1 MIEIQSYDSSSP
13 TYRLYSKILNNVEL
27 SNDLDL
33 SNRESLFIKD
43 ICKRIEKSKTVLYIL
58 KNDDDI
64 IGLVALAATSIK
76 DQPSVQVDY
85 IFVSQKYRGQRIEQ
99 LDNCKPFKY
108 LIDISVNIAKD
119 FKSAIGLRY
128 LVLSPDN
135 DDLKEKYKQVNFQKL
150 DNDWMYLKI

>member
-1 MIEIQSYDSSSP
+1 MY
-13 TYRLYSKILNNVEL
+13 V
-27 SNDLDL
+27 
-33 SNRESLFIKD
+33 
-43 ICKRIEKSKTVLYIL
+43 L
-58 KNDDDI
+58 KNNNDI

-76 DQPSVQVDY
+76 DQPSVQIDY
-85 IFVSQKYRGQRIEQ
+85 IFVSQKYRGQKILQ

-135 DDLKEKYKQVNFQKL
+135 NELKEKYKQVNFQKL
-150 DNDWMYLKI
+150 DDDWMYLKI

>member
-1 MIEIQSYDSSSP
+1 LIEIQSYDSSSP
-13 TYRLYSKILNNVEL
+13 TYRLYSKILDNVEL

-76 DQPSVQVDY
+76 DQPSVQIDY

>member
-76 DQPSVQVDY
+76 DQPSVQIDY

>member
-1 MIEIQSYDSSSP
+1 LIEIQSYDSSSP
-13 TYRLYSKILNNVEL
+13 TYRLYSKILDNVEL
-27 SNDLDL
+27 SHDLDL

-76 DQPSVQVDY
+76 DQPSVQIDY

-119 FKSAIGLRY
+119 FKSAIRLRY

>member
-13 TYRLYSKILNNVEL
+13 TYRLYSKILDNVEL
-27 SNDLDL
+27 SHDLDL

-76 DQPSVQVDY
+76 DQPSVQIDY